1 MFLVSDWAIV
11 FFVVDWAI
19 VVLVGGWAIVFLV
32 IGWAIVFFCE
42 RMRRP
47 CCFLWVIGRSCFFC
61 DWAIVF
67 LWVIGR
73 SCFFLDW
80 VIVLFGEGIG
90 DRVYGEMGDWAIA
103 SINYPKNHITSL
115 QVVDQ
120 R

>member
-47 CCFLWVIGRSCFFC
+47 CCFLWVIGRSCFF
-61 DWAIVF
+61 
-67 LWVIGR
+67 
-73 SCFFLDW
+73 LDW